1 MKNKN
6 LHNIKSSGFKIPE
19 DYFDTL
25 EKKVLNKIDG
35 GYTLKNIKSNSFK
48 VPENYFDTIE
58 SRITE
63 RLSEEDQD
71 TKVISLINKKTV
83 IYISSIAAAI
93 LILFNLTI
101 FDNHPSF
108 DNLETETVENYIL
121 DENIS
126 SYEMASL
133 FSTDLLNESDFV
145 EHDFDEE
152 NLKEYLLNNADIE
165 ALITE

>member
-6 LHNIKSSGFKIPE
+6 LHNIKSSGFKVPNA
-19 DYFDTL
+19 YFDTF
-25 EKKVLNKIDG
+25 EKKILNNIDEAHS
-35 GYTLKNIKSNSFK
+35 LNNIKSTSFK
-48 VPENYFDTIE
+48 VPENYFDSIE
-58 SRITE
+58 TRITE
-63 RLSEEDQD
+63 RISEEVQE

-93 LILFNLTI
+93 LILFNLSI
-101 FDNHPSF
+101 FDNNPSF

-133 FSTDLLNESDFV
+133 FSTDQLHESDFI
-145 EHDFDEE
+145 EHEFDEE

-165 ALITE
+165 ALMLE